1 MRSPWNHIAVLLLLE
16 AVVFVAFRHV
26 LDTPLWNPV
35 DFEILRDA
43 HVLRGNLG
51 GYFSHLGNF
60 FSQPLLQVV
69 FLLESHFFELEPAG
83 YLAVNLAVHG
93 LNAFVVYML
102 VNMLFPHGRMALTS
116 SLLFAFAVGH
126 YGKGLLSL
134 AGLESLLIALFYLV
148 VLYCM
153 IRNDFRHEGRLR
165 TPWFLGGLGVF
176 VLAGLTRPAS
186 FSLLGCLLVYKL
198 LFYKERGGRS
208 VFSPSLLILLAVG
221 VSFYVAKVLWG
232 YDQPPVQ
239 FGGRSGATEFTWG
252 AFKTIFRYLNLL
264 VFPLQVSDLVT
275 SSHPVV
281 QFVYDWRVIIR
292 TLVSLGL
299 VSFSFFGFLF
309 GSRALRFF
317 IAWTYITVI
326 PAALIAG
333 RGEWLNVRSLYL
345 AAVGFCVILAAG
357 TLGCMR
363 LLDAHRHRR
372 WLPFVIPL
380 CFAVVSLTVNDRLA
394 ARASVRA
401 GHPDIQRLHHLL
413 DAEIASGHDDG
424 AAPGSRPHPPPRSG
438 GRTGP

>member
-51 GYFSHLGNF
+51 DYFSHLGNF

-69 FLLESHFFELEPAG
+69 FLLESHFFGLEPAG

-93 LNAFVVYML
+93 LNTFVVYML

-116 SLLFAFAVGH
+116 SLLFALGVGH
-126 YGKGLLSL
+126 YGKGMLSL
-134 AGLESLLIALFYLV
+134 AGLESLLIALFYLT

-153 IRNDFRHEGRLR
+153 IRNDFRHGGRLR

-198 LFYKERGGRS
+198 LFYRERGGRS
-208 VFSPSLLILLAVG
+208 IFTPTLLILLVAG

-239 FGGRSGATEFTWG
+239 FGGKAGATEFTWD

-281 QFVYDWRVIIR
+281 RFLYEWRVPVR

-299 VSFSFFGFLF
+299 LSFSFFGFLF

-357 TLGCMR
+357 TIGCAR

-380 CFAVVSLTVNDRLA
+380 CFAVVAMTVNSRLA
-394 ARASVRA
+394 GRTSTLAASPEIR
-401 GHPDIQRLHHLL
+401 RLHRLL
-413 DAEIASGHDDG
+413 DAELAPVDHDG
-424 AAPGSRPHPPPRSG
+424 AVSGSPAPIIPPREDPT
-438 GRTGP
+438 GR